1 MTNRALLRWARVGSL
16 AVLCGM
22 PVAGQADAPF
32 EFLLAGSLLADGQ
45 SGEAV
50 AAFEAV
56 LRDAPTDP
64 YVRLEYA
71 QMLSRLGRF
80 QEAATQAAAAR
91 ELAPED
97 ADVLRTQAR
106 IALAR
111 AEREPAAR
119 EVAREA
125 FERLLLQEP
134 DDLETLISLGQLYL
148 AGGDAP
154 RAAEV
159 LGRASILRPGQAMI
173 DALYARA
180 LAASG
185 DLGGAERVQRALLA
199 DSPYRLDT
207 RFELAATL
215 AESGRHREAAELL
228 GEAPPEQAVSPELR
242 RRRAFELYL
251 AGDLE
256 AAGVEARALQAE
268 SPDHPGMRVLL
279 ATLEQAEGNWQSVL
293 DLVGVAAE
301 RVPTQDALHALRL
314 RALERLGR
322 VDDALAAAE
331 QRRAA
336 FERLGRGREEAEARL
351 DAGSLALRSGRPA
364 LAAELARP
372 LLAATDPEI
381 ALAARLLVADAATD
395 LADYAAALEVLANL
409 SEPLAVLT
417 KRYEILLRSGSAEA
431 KELGERLAG
440 GSPAEALAAAEALQR
455 LERYAEARPLLER
468 VVAAEPSSLVARF
481 WLGATLE
488 RLGEADAAEGEFR
501 RLLAAAPD
509 HAPTLNY
516 LGYMWIE
523 SGKNVDEAVGLV
535 ERAVRL
541 DPDNGAY
548 VDSLGWGYFRQGR
561 LPAAVRMLERAVR
574 LQPEDATVLEHLGDA
589 YLANGDPSRARS
601 AYQKALE
608 LGGETSPELPAKL
621 ARLTGTS

>member
-1 MTNRALLRWARVGSL
+1 MTNRALLRWATIGSL
-16 AVLCGM
+16 AALCGS
-22 PVAGQADAPF
+22 PLAAQANAPF

-56 LRDAPTDP
+56 LREAPTDP

-71 QMLSRLGRF
+71 QVLSRLGRF
-80 QEAATQAAAAR
+80 PEAASQAAAAR
-91 ELAPED
+91 ELAPDD

-119 EVAREA
+119 EVAQDA
-125 FERLLLQEP
+125 FERLLAQEP
-134 DDLETLISLGQLYL
+134 DDLEALVSLGQLYL
-148 AGGDAP
+148 GSGDAQ

-159 LGRASILRPGQAMI
+159 LARASILRPGQPMI
-173 DALYARA
+173 EALHARA
-180 LAASG
+180 LTASG
-185 DLGGAERVQRALLA
+185 DLRGAERVQRALLA

-207 RFELAATL
+207 RFELAAIL
-215 AESGRHREAAELL
+215 AELGRHREAAELL

-256 AAGVEARALQAE
+256 AAGVEARTLQAE
-268 SPDHPGMRVLL
+268 SPDNPGVRLLL

-301 RVPTQDALHALRL
+301 RAPTQDALHALRL
-314 RALERLGR
+314 KALERLGR

-331 QRRAA
+331 QRRSA
-336 FERLGRGREEAEARL
+336 FERLGRAREEAEARL
-351 DAGSLALRSGRPA
+351 DAGSLALRCDRPS
-364 LAAELARP
+364 LAADLARP
-372 LLAATDPEI
+372 LLASADPEI
-381 ALAARLLVADAATD
+381 ALAARLLAAEAATD
-395 LADYAAALEVLANL
+395 LADYGAALALLADL
-409 SEPLAVLT
+409 SEPLAVVT

-431 KELGERLAG
+431 TELGARLAA

-468 VVAAEPSSLVARF
+468 VVVAEPGALVARF

-488 RLGEADAAEGEFR
+488 RLGEGEAAEVEFR

-523 SGKNVDEAVGLV
+523 SGRNVDEAVGLV

-548 VDSLGWGYFRQGR
+548 VDSLGWGYYRQGR
-561 LPAAVRMLERAVR
+561 FPPAVRMLERAVR

-589 YLANGDPSRARS
+589 YLASGDPSRARS
-601 AYQKALE
+601 AYQRALE

-621 ARLTGTS
+621 ARLTGAS